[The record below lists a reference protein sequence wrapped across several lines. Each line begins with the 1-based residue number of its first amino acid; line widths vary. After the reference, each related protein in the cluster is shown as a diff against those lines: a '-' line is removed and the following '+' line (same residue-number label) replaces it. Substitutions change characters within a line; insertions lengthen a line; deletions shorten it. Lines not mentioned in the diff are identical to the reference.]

1 MLLLSTLSLFLDL
14 RGSTGTACYDEALF
28 TLRHIRTVPDGVL
41 HNNVQADD
49 DISAE
54 AGGVD
59 LLSGQLP

>member
-14 RGSTGTACYDEALF
+14 RGSTACYDEALF